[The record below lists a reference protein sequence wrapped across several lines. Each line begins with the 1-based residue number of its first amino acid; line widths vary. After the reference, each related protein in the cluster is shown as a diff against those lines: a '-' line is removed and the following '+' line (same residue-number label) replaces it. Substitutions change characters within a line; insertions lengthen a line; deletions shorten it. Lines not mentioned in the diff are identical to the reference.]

1 MDSPNITWFAK
12 VRSSDKYM
20 STNNIFAGTYTKKT
34 PVIVDIQLW
43 NNRYGVIDVE
53 DLKDFYIN
61 IFFKDTED
69 SSLLEYCTVVY
80 RNDVLTKDI
89 TNKIATLQFPED
101 IVISGVSNDGSLEN
115 HANYINLEFIFNTS
129 DTLLKE
135 DDLKSLYFKIE
146 KNNDI

>member
-1 MDSPNITWFAK
+1 MDSPNITWFTK

-80 RNDVLTKDI
+80 RNDVLAKDI

-135 DDLKSLYFKIE
+135 NDLKSLYFKIE